1 MLIKCHLFN
10 FYLLNKDISFT
21 RQDIIMKSSTFI
33 YKVLIEGSVSQII
46 DLGGLSFH
54 FMLQTGNIL
63 VNFLYF
69 VFFLNTTK
77 KDIKIMRNF
86 PALECFRY
94 VSKISR

>member
-1 MLIKCHLFN
+1 MSSFLL
-10 FYLLNKDISFT
+10 YLLNKDISFI

-33 YKVLIEGSVSQII
+33 NKVLSEGSVSQII

-54 FMLQTGNIL
+54 FMLQTGIIL

-69 VFFLNTTK
+69 LLFFLNTTK
-77 KDIKIMRNF
+77 KDIKIMRDF
-86 PALECFRY
+86 PALERFRY